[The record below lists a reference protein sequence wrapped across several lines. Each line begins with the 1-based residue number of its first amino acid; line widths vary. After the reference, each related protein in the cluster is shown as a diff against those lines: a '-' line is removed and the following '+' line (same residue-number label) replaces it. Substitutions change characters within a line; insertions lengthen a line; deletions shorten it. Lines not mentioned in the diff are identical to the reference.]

1 MLEHTKKPH
10 TKVTLLFEGPAGKKK
25 EAIAALKN
33 LGFKTAKNDTPI
45 PWKEAFKEF
54 EDNEAGTSL
63 SGGRYKEG
71 LTQVELSKKTA
82 IPQRHIS
89 EMERGK
95 RPIGKKNAKLFAKVF
110 GVDYRVFL

>member
-10 TKVTLLFEGPAGKKK
+10 TKTTLLFEGPVEKQE

-33 LGFKTAKNDTPI
+33 LGFSIAENDSI
-45 PWKEAFKEF
+45 PWRDALKRFKG
-54 EDNEAGTSL
+54 NEIGTSL
-63 SGGRYKEG
+63 SGGRHKEN
-71 LTQVELSKKTA
+71 LTQVELSMLTG

-95 RPIGKKNAKLFAKVF
+95 RPIGKKNAKLFATALKI
-110 GVDYRVFL
+110 DYRMFL